1 MWPEC
6 PISLLSE
13 WVYGYYI
20 DRINPC
26 KYIKEVQP
34 MKRNK
39 FKTLAVSGLVVAAT
53 ALTSI
58 SAMAVDVNVNSPFA
72 KVQQKVVLEKTEA
85 VVPSFT
91 VEIPA
96 TVKLASKAQDL
107 TYTLNLESDT
117 DFVPKGKKVSVTID
131 SAGYYGTLDKFA
143 VWDKKN
149 LNEASYEIYFSDVMK
164 GGRYKI
170 GDEIV
175 SWDGSN
181 HGTQTRRIAVKD
193 YNHVEPGT
201 YNGVINYGIALKDKA

>member
-53 ALTSI
+53 ALTSL
-58 SAMAVDVNVNSPFA
+58 SAMAVDVNVNSPSADF
-72 KVQQKVVLEKTEA
+72 QQKVVLEKTEA
-85 VVPSFT
+85 LVPSFT

-96 TVKLASKAQDL
+96 TVNLASKAQDL
-107 TYTLNLESDT
+107 KYTMNLENDIAFIPT
-117 DFVPKGKKVSVTID
+117 GKKVSVTIE
-131 SAGYYGTLDKFA
+131 SAGYPGTLNKFA
-143 VWDKKN
+143 VWDSKN
-149 LNEASYEIYFSDVMK
+149 LEEASYEIYYSDRMA
-164 GGRYKI
+164 GHRYSI

-181 HGTQTRRIAVKD
+181 HGTQTRRIAVLD
-193 YNHVEPGT
+193 YNHVQPGT
-201 YNGVINYGIALKDKA
+201 YSGVINYGISLKDK

>member
-1 MWPEC
+1 M
-6 PISLLSE
+6 
-13 WVYGYYI
+13 
-20 DRINPC
+20 
-26 KYIKEVQP
+26 
-34 MKRNK
+34 
-39 FKTLAVSGLVVAAT
+39 
-53 ALTSI
+53 
-58 SAMAVDVNVNSPFA
+58 
-72 KVQQKVVLEKTEA
+72 LEKTEA

-149 LNEASYEIYFSDVMK
+149 LNEASYEIYFSDAMK

-181 HGTQTRRIAVKD
+181 HGTQTRRIAVLD